1 MNNCS
6 VWKKL
11 NLSHW
16 QKVCTSICT
25 QWKNLYFKLYRN
37 ILYAAL
43 EAKYIVSLKELFFL
57 VLTIP
62 FSKIVYHAYAK

>member
-1 MNNCS
+1 MEE

-43 EAKYIVSLKELFFL
+43 EAKYIVSLKALFF
-57 VLTIP
+57 
-62 FSKIVYHAYAK
+62 FSMHDPLLSIVYHAYAK